1 MEDIAPELYKKIE
14 ADYNAAVKSDS
25 TIKTIM
31 AKLNKRPLT
40 HNELTTISTRLGDHA
55 SAALKKTLVV
65 ENLPDGKL
73 YWNIADRT
81 IRPVMEQV
89 YSLSNSVQ
97 MLSQRVADQAAGVNI
112 GISKGIDPDNRIRE
126 IIDFATNSKTAE
138 ELDNALNLPVKT
150 TALDFNDDFMR
161 ANADIRNGMGFI
173 QTVVREYDGVGLANG
188 KRPCNW
194 CIGRAG
200 TWTYEEAKENGVFE
214 RHVGCG
220 CTIDVV
226 SSDKVSNEE
235 YESTVDLPF

>member
-14 ADYNAAVKSDS
+14 ADFNAAVKSDS
-25 TIKTIM
+25 TIKTIT

-55 SAALKKTLVV
+55 SAALKKTLVI
-65 ENLPDGKL
+65 ENLPEGKL

-126 IIDFATNSKTAE
+126 IIEFATNSKTAE

-200 TWTYEEAKENGVFE
+200 TWTYEAAKENGVFE
-214 RHVGCG
+214 RHTGCG
-220 CTIDVV
+220 CTIDVQT
-226 SSDKVSNEE
+226 SDKVVNDEYTSN
-235 YESTVDLPF
+235 VDLPF